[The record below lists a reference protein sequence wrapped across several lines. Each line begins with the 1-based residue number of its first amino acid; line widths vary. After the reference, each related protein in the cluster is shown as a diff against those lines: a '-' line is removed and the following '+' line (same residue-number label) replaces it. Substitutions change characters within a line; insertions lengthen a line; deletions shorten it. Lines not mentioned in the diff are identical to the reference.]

1 MTSHRFD
8 RRLAGGLLLLAAAC
22 SRGATP
28 SDAMTG
34 ASSASVTAA
43 PFGVTPAGDSITQ
56 YTLANDAGMTLRLL
70 TLGATV
76 RTLEVPDSAGHVAD
90 VVLGFDSLPPYLT
103 VSPYFGAIVGR
114 YGNRIARG
122 HFTLGD
128 STYTLAI
135 NNPPNSLHGGAV
147 GFDKRVW
154 TAEPVETDSTVGV
167 RFTLVSPDGEEGYP
181 GTLRAE
187 VTYAL
192 RRELNELAISYRATT
207 DKATPVNLT
216 NHAYFNLHGDGRGTI
231 LDHELT
237 LFADSMTPVDSTL
250 IPTGAVVPVA
260 GTPFDFR
267 EAMAIGARIGADDAQ
282 LRYGGGYDHNF
293 VVNRSGSGLVPVA
306 HVRDPVSGR
315 TLDILSTEPGVQ
327 FYSGNFLD
335 GTVTGK
341 GGVAY
346 PHRGAFCLETQH
358 YPDSPN
364 HANFPTTILVPGDT
378 LRSETVWRFGVER

>member
-8 RRLAGGLLLLAAAC
+8 RLCAGGILLLAAAC
-22 SRGATP
+22 GRSATP
-28 SDAMTG
+28 KDAMSA
-34 ASSASVTAA
+34 ASPAAVTTD
-43 PFGVTPAGDSITQ
+43 PFGVTPRGDSVTR
-56 YTLANDAGMTLRLL
+56 YTLTNDAGMTVRLI
-70 TLGATV
+70 TFGATI
-76 RTLEVPDSAGHVAD
+76 TSLEVPDSSGTLGD
-90 VVLGFDSLPPYLT
+90 VVLGFDSLPGYET
-103 VSPYFGAIVGR
+103 ESPYFGAIVGR

-122 HFTLGD
+122 HFTLDD

-135 NNPPNSLHGGAV
+135 NNPPNSLHGGTV
-147 GFDKRVW
+147 GFDKRIW
-154 TAEPVETDSTVGV
+154 SAEPIETDSTVGV
-167 RFTLVSPDGEEGYP
+167 RFALVSPDGEEGYP

-187 VTYAL
+187 VSYAL
-192 RRELNELAISYRATT
+192 RRDRNELAISYRATT

-231 LDHELT
+231 LDQELQ

-250 IPTGAVVPVA
+250 IPTGAITPVA

-267 EAMAIGARIGADDAQ
+267 APVAIGARIGDDDAQ
-282 LRYGGGYDHNF
+282 LGFGGGYDHNF
-293 VVNRSGSGLVPVA
+293 VVNREGPGLVPVA
-306 HVRDPVSGR
+306 HVHDPVSGR

-364 HANFPTTILVPGDT
+364 HANFPSTILQPGDT
-378 LRSETVWRFGVER
+378 LRSETVWRFGLKE